1 MTSLDE
7 IFNKWIDQQVNVVVD
22 RPTGYTH
29 PNWPDLVYETD
40 YGFIPDTV
48 GGDGKEVDVY
58 VLDNSKEETS

>member
-1 MTSLDE
+1 MWLLIVPRDT
-7 IFNKWIDQQVNVVVD
+7 
-22 RPTGYTH
+22 R